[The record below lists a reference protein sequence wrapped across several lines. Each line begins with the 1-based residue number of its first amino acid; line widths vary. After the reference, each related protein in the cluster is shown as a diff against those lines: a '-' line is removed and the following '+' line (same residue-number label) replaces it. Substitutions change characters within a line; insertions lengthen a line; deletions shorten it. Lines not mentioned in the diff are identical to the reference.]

1 MQNHHIILF
10 DGVCNFCNFWVN
22 FIIDRDKDDI
32 FKFAALQSEA
42 GQKLLNKFNLKAEDF
57 DTFILIDG
65 EIYFTKSTAALNIA
79 RKLNYPVKVLYYFIF
94 IPKFFEIWSTHLL
107 QKTVINFLGGG
118 TCVEFLLMKRKKSF
132 WNNFLYNVLML

>member
-42 GQKLLNKFNLKAEDF
+42 GQRLLNNFNLKAEDF
-57 DTFILIDG
+57 NTFILIEG
-65 EIYFTKSTAALNIA
+65 KIYFTKSTAALMIA
-79 RKLNYPVKVLYYFIF
+79 RKLNFPFKVLYYFIF
-94 IPKFFEIWSTHLL
+94 IPKFLRDLIYSLIATNRYKFFGKRDICRIPSENE
-107 QKTVINFLGGG
+107 KEKFLD
-118 TCVEFLLMKRKKSF
+118 
-132 WNNFLYNVLML
+132 

>member
-42 GQKLLNKFNLKAEDF
+42 GQKLLNKFNLKTDDF
-57 DTFILIDG
+57 DTFILIKG
-65 EIYFTKSTAALNIA
+65 GIYFTKSTAALKIA
-79 RKLNYPVKVLYYFIF
+79 QKLNFPFKVLYYFIF
-94 IPKFFEIWSTHLL
+94 IPKFLRDLIYSIIAKNRYKFFG
-107 QKTVINFLGGG
+107 KTDVCRIPSENEKKKFLD
-118 TCVEFLLMKRKKSF
+118 
-132 WNNFLYNVLML
+132 

>member
-94 IPKFFEIWSTHLL
+94 IPKFLRDLVYSLIAKNRYKFFGRRDVCRIPTDEE
-107 QKTVINFLGGG
+107 KEKFL
-118 TCVEFLLMKRKKSF
+118 E
-132 WNNFLYNVLML
+132 

>member
-1 MQNHHIILF
+1 MQNLHIILF

-94 IPKFFEIWSTHLL
+94 IPKFLRDLVYSLIAKNRYKFFGRRDVCRIPTDEE
-107 QKTVINFLGGG
+107 KEKFL
-118 TCVEFLLMKRKKSF
+118 E
-132 WNNFLYNVLML
+132 

>member
-65 EIYFTKSTAALNIA
+65 EIYFTKSTAALKIA

-94 IPKFFEIWSTHLL
+94 IPKFLRDLIYSLIA
-107 QKTVINFLGGG
+107 INRYKFFGKRDVCKVPTENEKKKFL
-118 TCVEFLLMKRKKSF
+118 E
-132 WNNFLYNVLML
+132 

>member
-42 GQKLLNKFNLKAEDF
+42 GQKLLNKFNLKTEDF
-57 DTFILIDG
+57 DTFILIDS
-65 EIYFTKSTAALNIA
+65 EIYFTKSTAALKIA

-94 IPKFFEIWSTHLL
+94 IPKFLRDLIYSLIAINRYKFFGKRDVCRVPTENE
-107 QKTVINFLGGG
+107 KKNFL
-118 TCVEFLLMKRKKSF
+118 E
-132 WNNFLYNVLML
+132 

>member
-94 IPKFFEIWSTHLL
+94 IPKFLRDLIYSLIAINRYKFFGKRDVCRVPTENE
-107 QKTVINFLGGG
+107 KKNFL
-118 TCVEFLLMKRKKSF
+118 E
-132 WNNFLYNVLML
+132 

>member
-10 DGVCNFCNFWVN
+10 DGVCNFCNYWVN

-42 GQKLLNKFNLKAEDF
+42 GQKLLNIFNLKTEDF
-57 DTFILIDG
+57 DTFVLIDG
-65 EIYFTKSTAALNIA
+65 EIYFTKSTAALKIA

-94 IPKFFEIWSTHLL
+94 IPKFLRDLIYSLIAMNRYKIFGKRDICRLPSENE
-107 QKTVINFLGGG
+107 KEKFLD
-118 TCVEFLLMKRKKSF
+118 
-132 WNNFLYNVLML
+132 

>member
-42 GQKLLNKFNLKAEDF
+42 GQKLLNEFNMKTEDF

-65 EIYFTKSTAALNIA
+65 EIYFAKSTAALKIA

-94 IPKFFEIWSTHLL
+94 IPKFLRDLIYSLFAKNRYKFFGKRDICRIPTEEERN
-107 QKTVINFLGGG
+107 KFL
-118 TCVEFLLMKRKKSF
+118 K
-132 WNNFLYNVLML
+132 